1 MKATPSNSHASATP
15 PRGSGEVILV
25 VDDEKSVLN
34 LVTIILE
41 LGGYKVITADSP
53 ILALGIYEKQSKHIA
68 AVVLDLAMPNM
79 DGIRLSRMLLEINP
93 QARIIISSGQT
104 TPPKELELKNMGI
117 RHFLPKPYNVAG
129 LLTMLSEVIHA
140 EAGATL

>member
-1 MKATPSNSHASATP
+1 MF
-15 PRGSGEVILV
+15 LL

-34 LVTIILE
+34 LATIILE
-41 LGGYKVITADSP
+41 LGGYKVITASSP
-53 ILALGIYEKQSKHIA
+53 LLALEIYEKQSKHID

-104 TPPKELELKNMGI
+104 TPPKELELRSLGI
-117 RHFLPKPYNVAG
+117 RHFLPKPYNVSG
-129 LLTMLSEVIHA
+129 LLTIVSEVIHA
-140 EAGATL
+140 KAAAT

>member
-1 MKATPSNSHASATP
+1 MF
-15 PRGSGEVILV
+15 LL

-34 LVTIILE
+34 LATIILE
-41 LGGYKVITADSP
+41 LGGYKVITASSP
-53 ILALGIYEKQSKHIA
+53 LLALEIYEKQSKHID

-104 TPPKELELKNMGI
+104 TPPQGTGTQ
-117 RHFLPKPYNVAG
+117 KPGDTAF
-129 LLTMLSEVIHA
+129 SA
-140 EAGATL
+140 KTL